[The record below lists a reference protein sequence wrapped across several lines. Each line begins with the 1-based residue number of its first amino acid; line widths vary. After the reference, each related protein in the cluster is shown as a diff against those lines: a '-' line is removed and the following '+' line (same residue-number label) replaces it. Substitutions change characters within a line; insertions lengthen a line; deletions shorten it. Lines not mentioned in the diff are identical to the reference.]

1 MNCEDCQN
9 QFSDFI
15 DAEISLN
22 LAASLEKH
30 LATCPSCTTE
40 WQHFQETIH
49 TLHSFPSQKVP
60 ADFIIGMNEK
70 LAQQPVSI
78 LQGWFSFMT
87 QHKLPATTALAT
99 LMVAVISTAFIQLSP
114 LGNEQ
119 IQASKQSGETLSML
133 AMTVDTNQ
141 NDYYPDT
148 PYLAPKSQLSPLT
161 TPQTRVQF
169 TPVKQSA
176 PRTNH
181 NSILDYRGPPTMPY
195 SSLPHPSLSR
205 LETTSPDLVVT
216 VHSSSKSYKHALIR
230 QLTTNRN
237 WKTQISN
244 KTLLITLPASQLAT
258 FQHLFGPAD
267 PHINPLELSR
277 LTMNSSNLLTVAVDF
292 H

>member
-1 MNCEDCQN
+1 MNCDDCQN

-30 LATCPSCTTE
+30 LATCPSCAAE

-70 LAQQPVSI
+70 LDAHPISK
-78 LQGWFSFMT
+78 LRGWLAFMT
-87 QHKLPATTALAT
+87 EHKLPATTALAT
-99 LMVAVISTAFIQLSP
+99 LMVAVISAAFLQLSP
-114 LGNEQ
+114 LDNEQ
-119 IQASKQSGETLSML
+119 IQASKKSGETNSML
-133 AMTVDTNQ
+133 AMTVDTDL
-141 NDYYPDT
+141 NDYYPGT
-148 PYLAPKSQLSPLT
+148 PHLAPKYKLSPLA
-161 TPQTRVQF
+161 PRPRVQF

-176 PRTNH
+176 PRTTH
-181 NSILDYRGPPTMPY
+181 NSILDYRGPPTKPY
-195 SSLPHPSLSR
+195 TSLPHPSLSR
-205 LETTSPDLVVT
+205 VETTSPDLVVT
-216 VHSSSKSYKHALIR
+216 VHSSSKSYQHALIR

-244 KTLLITLPASQLAT
+244 NTLLITLPCSKLAT

-277 LTMNSSNLLTVAVDF
+277 LRMAPSSLLTVAVEF